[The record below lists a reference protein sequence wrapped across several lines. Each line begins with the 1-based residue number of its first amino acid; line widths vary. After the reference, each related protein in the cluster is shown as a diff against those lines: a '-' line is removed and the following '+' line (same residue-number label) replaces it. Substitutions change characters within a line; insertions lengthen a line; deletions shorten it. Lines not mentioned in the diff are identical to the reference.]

1 MTPRTMSCLSVL
13 VLLPTACS
21 TDGARH
27 AELQETAARHASD
40 LERFERE
47 QAEFQMRNP
56 MPRQLDLGEDGTI
69 LIHDCELQGTP
80 GRESLLV
87 RYTWVNTTGHAVDEA
102 RIALT
107 LRDPKGGSERS
118 STANLNLPLRFR
130 FSPDSSYT
138 AFLEV
143 PTDGLHLQPGWQWE
157 MTADTVQ
164 RTSSR

>member
-1 MTPRTMSCLSVL
+1 MTPRTMSGLPG
-13 VLLPTACS
+13 LLLLLTACS
-21 TDGARH
+21 TDSARR
-27 AELQETAARHASD
+27 AELEATAARHAND
-40 LERFERE
+40 LARLERE
-47 QAEFQMRNP
+47 QAEFAMRNP
-56 MPRQLDLGEDGTI
+56 MPHQLDLGEDGTI

-102 RIALT
+102 RVTLT
-107 LRDPKGGSERS
+107 LRGPSGADERS
-118 STANLNLPLRFR
+118 SAAKLNLPLRFR

-157 MTADTVQ
+157 MTADTSL